1 MEKSKDKN
9 EDKEYQNVLKKI
21 AENNELVMTKN
32 QGKTYLETIY
42 SLGRVKK

>member
-1 MEKSKDKN
+1 MAKKN
-9 EDKEYQNVLKKI
+9 KNKDKEYQNELKKI
-21 AENNELVMTKN
+21 AENDELVMTKE